1 MKLFSIILILQA
13 ALLTSVSC
21 QTEWQPNY
29 GSNYRRYHGILQPTQ
44 PSHVRRWVV
53 LLGRKVV
60 LNCSVDLPPEVN
72 PRQVQYRW
80 ENPEGKVLGYS
91 KLYVIPNVT
100 MNDAGVYTCHSSA
113 YVGFNGEQWSDQHR
127 LYLEVQDDISMAG
140 GGRNSEPTIVLNPGD
155 PGPIDVNFGDVLYSR
170 CSVLDDEQYS
180 YRWIQRAPD
189 GTIKEISSDARLY
202 ITNFGAEHLQYPIRC
217 EVTRLSDDEIF
228 EKVLNIKLASS
239 GGLDTDD
246 EYKALKL
253 TIKPL
258 PNEDFRQGTIMRQC
272 LFEDDPEANQLF
284 DFRWIDQNGRVVTS
298 GDTLY
303 LLIEDPSDLSN
314 YTCEATNRQTGVI
327 YQAKYRVSMANG
339 QQAMQHI
346 VNIRPITGEVII
358 GRPYEMVCEVEP
370 PPEEPISFSWYHNGK
385 VIHREALI
393 RMTSLSY
400 RDIGTYICRAE
411 WTPRYSRT
419 GSIDANATVELSLA
433 LTRETKI
440 EMSSPPGSVMVSLP
454 GETRELHCEFPVA
467 NPKDVRWYFENQ
479 LLENHPTINASG
491 KIFRMDRLRVSIVT
505 IKNIEND
512 HAGTYEC
519 RIGRDVKQTH
529 LVVRAEEGLE
539 INPKSDTVD
548 EGAAVE
554 FHCRVH
560 GLDESTRVRLDLNQ
574 PDGFLRH
581 DDQFAQHTSFI
592 SKARARVS
600 DQGEYICRLPAQEE
614 EVIGKL
620 FVRATRT
627 YILSI
632 TPQRLTVRPYQP
644 IEFECFAATADGQPA
659 PFTPRFQV
667 RDSRIYYETVRVS
680 ENRVRFVLQRGLG
693 SDQNG
698 TVVECLSDEP
708 SNPAV
713 AVIAVEDICPEGSR
727 RCRSGQCLP
736 SGRFCDGVRDCD
748 DGSDEDPKLC
758 NVCDPISRKCE
769 FYQGREPMKATFMV
783 HWTCDGESDCGN
795 GFDEANCEARA
806 AERCQ
811 DRMFTCSRDNR
822 QIPMAFVCDKD
833 RDCSDGEDELTCAA
847 PMIAEPLTTRYSVRQ
862 GDTVVLVCEVTGNP
876 VPYVIWRFNW
886 GCLLE
891 EPGRFRISNVPRNCD
906 SPMPTVVK
914 SAIVKGL

>member
-1 MKLFSIILILQA
+1 
-13 ALLTSVSC
+13 
-21 QTEWQPNY
+21 
-29 GSNYRRYHGILQPTQ
+29 
-44 PSHVRRWVV
+44 
-53 LLGRKVV
+53 
-60 LNCSVDLPPEVN
+60 
-72 PRQVQYRW
+72 
-80 ENPEGKVLGYS
+80 
-91 KLYVIPNVT
+91 
-100 MNDAGVYTCHSSA
+100 
-113 YVGFNGEQWSDQHR
+113 
-127 LYLEVQDDISMAG
+127 MAG
-140 GGRNSEPTIVLNPGD
+140 GDRYSEPTIVLNPGD
-155 PGPIDVNFGDVLYSR
+155 PGPLEVNFGEVLYSR
-170 CSVLDDEQYS
+170 CSVLDNEKYS

-189 GTIKEISSDARLY
+189 GTVKEISSDARLY

-217 EVTRLSDDEIF
+217 EVTRLSDDEVY
-228 EKVLNIKLASS
+228 EKVLNLRLVSS

-258 PNEDFRQGTIMRQC
+258 PDEDFRRGTIMRQC
-272 LFEDDPEANQLF
+272 LFENDPEANQLY
-284 DFRWIDQNGRVVTS
+284 DFRWIDQNGRVVTRD
-298 GDTLY
+298 DTLY

-327 YQAKYRVSMANG
+327 YQAKYRVSMENG

-370 PPEEPISFSWYHNGK
+370 PPEEPVRFSWYHNGEI
-385 VIHREALI
+385 VHREALI
-393 RMTSLSY
+393 RIKLIKILLVLCILM
-400 RDIGTYICRAE
+400 
-411 WTPRYSRT
+411 
-419 GSIDANATVELSLA
+419 
-433 LTRETKI
+433 LT
-440 EMSSPPGSVMVSLP
+440 EMSAPPGSVMVSLP

-467 NPKDVRWYFENQ
+467 NPRDVRWYFENQ
-479 LLENHPTINASG
+479 LLESHPTINSTG
-491 KIFRMDRLRVSIVT
+491 KIFRIDRMRVSIVT
-505 IKNIEND
+505 IKGIEND

-529 LVVRAEEGLE
+529 LVVRSSNTEISNALTKMNEKIPALFLINFRTAEEGLE

-548 EGAAVE
+548 EGTAVE

-560 GLDESTRVRLDLNQ
+560 GLAGDLNQ
-574 PDGFLRH
+574 PDGFSRN
-581 DDQFAQHTSFI
+581 DDPFAQHTSFI
-592 SKARARVS
+592 NKARARVS
-600 DQGEYICRLPAQEE
+600 DQGEYICRLPSQNE

-620 FVRATRT
+620 FVRAVRT
-627 YILSI
+627 YILTI
-632 TPQRLTVRPYQP
+632 TPPRLTVRPYQP
-644 IEFECFAATADGQPA
+644 IEFECFATSDGQPA

-667 RDSRIYYETVRVS
+667 RDSRVYYETIRVS

-693 SDQNG
+693 ADQNG
-698 TVVECLSDEP
+698 TVVECLSEEP
-708 SNPAV
+708 SNTAV
-713 AVIAVEDICPEGSR
+713 AIITVEDICPEGSR

-736 SGRFCDGVRDCD
+736 SGRFCDGARDCD

-769 FYQGREPMKATFMV
+769 YYQGREPIKPTYMV

-806 AERCQ
+806 SERCQ

-876 VPYVIWRFNW
+876 VPFVIWRFNW
-886 GCLLE
+886 GCLPE

-906 SPMPTVVK
+906 SPMPTVV
-914 SAIVKGL
+914 STLTITNVRPGDDGIYNCEGLSGATRALSNDLVVMIGG

>member
-1 MKLFSIILILQA
+1 MKMINVVFLIQA
-13 ALLTSVSC
+13 TLLINVYC
-21 QTEWQPNY
+21 NTEWQPHL
-29 GSNYRRYHGILQPTQ
+29 SSSHVRYHGIIQPTQ
-44 PSHVRRWVV
+44 PSHVKRWIV

-113 YVGFNGEQWSDQHR
+113 YLGYGGEQWSDHHR

-140 GGRNSEPTIVLNPGD
+140 GDRYSEPTIVLNPGD
-155 PGPIDVNFGDVLYSR
+155 PGPLEVNFGEVLYSR
-170 CSVLDDEQYS
+170 CSVLDNEKYS

-189 GTIKEISSDARLY
+189 GTVKEISSDARLY
-202 ITNFGAEHLQYPIRC
+202 ITNFGPEHLQYPIRC
-217 EVTRLSDDEIF
+217 EVTRLSDEEVF
-228 EKVLNIKLASS
+228 EKVLNLR
-239 GGLDTDD
+239 
-246 EYKALKL
+246 L
-253 TIKPL
+253 T
-258 PNEDFRQGTIMRQC
+258 
-272 LFEDDPEANQLF
+272 
-284 DFRWIDQNGRVVTS
+284 
-298 GDTLY
+298 
-303 LLIEDPSDLSN
+303 
-314 YTCEATNRQTGVI
+314 
-327 YQAKYRVSMANG
+327 
-339 QQAMQHI
+339 MQHI
-346 VNIRPITGEVII
+346 VNIRAITGEVII
-358 GRPYEMVCEVEP
+358 GRPYEMVCEVQP
-370 PPEEPISFSWYHNGK
+370 PPEEPVRFSWYHNGEI
-385 VIHREALI
+385 VHREPLL
-393 RMTSLSY
+393 RVDSLTY
-400 RDIGTYICRAE
+400 REIGIYICRAE

-440 EMSSPPGSVMVSLP
+440 EMSAPPGSVMVSLP

-467 NPKDVRWYFENQ
+467 NPRDVRWYFENQ
-479 LLENHPTINASG
+479 LLESHPTINSTG
-491 KIFRMDRLRVSIVT
+491 KIFRIDRMRVSIVT
-505 IKNIEND
+505 IKGIEND

-529 LVVRAEEGLE
+529 LVVRTEEGLE

-548 EGAAVE
+548 EGTAVE

-560 GLDESTRVRLDLNQ
+560 GLAGDVSRQLEWYYRPFNSPTRVRLELNQ
-574 PDGFLRH
+574 PDGFSRN
-581 DDQFAQHTSFI
+581 DDPFAQHTSFI
-592 SKARARVS
+592 NKARARVS
-600 DQGEYICRLPAQEE
+600 DQGEYICRLPSQNE

-620 FVRATRT
+620 FVRAIRT
-627 YILSI
+627 YVLTI
-632 TPQRLTVRPYQP
+632 TPPRLTVRPYQP
-644 IEFECFAATADGQPA
+644 IEFECFATSDGQPA

-667 RDSRIYYETVRVS
+667 RDSRVYYETIRVS

-693 SDQNG
+693 ADQNG

-708 SNPAV
+708 SNTAV
-713 AVIAVEDICPEGSR
+713 AIITVEDICPEGSR

-736 SGRFCDGVRDCD
+736 SGRFCDGARDCD

-769 FYQGREPMKATFMV
+769 YYQGREPIKPTFMV

-795 GFDEANCEARA
+795 GFDEGNCEARA
-806 AERCQ
+806 SERCQ
-811 DRMFTCSRDNR
+811 DRMFTCSRDGR

-876 VPYVIWRFNW
+876 VPFVIWRFNW
-886 GCLLE
+886 GCLPE

-906 SPMPTVVK
+906 SPMPTVV
-914 SAIVKGL
+914 STLTITNVRPGDDGIYNCEGLSGATRALSNDLVVMIGG

>member
-1 MKLFSIILILQA
+1 MTNLLQNILCI
-13 ALLTSVSC
+13 
-21 QTEWQPNY
+21 
-29 GSNYRRYHGILQPTQ
+29 
-44 PSHVRRWVV
+44 WVF
-53 LLGRKVV
+53 
-60 LNCSVDLPPEVN
+60 CCM
-72 PRQVQYRW
+72 
-80 ENPEGKVLGYS
+80 
-91 KLYVIPNVT
+91 VIRGQQDN
-100 MNDAGVYTCHSSA
+100 
-113 YVGFNGEQWSDQHR
+113 E
-127 LYLEVQDDISMAG
+127 DDISMAG
-140 GGRNSEPTIVLNPGD
+140 GDRYSEPTIVLNPGD
-155 PGPIDVNFGDVLYSR
+155 PGPLEVNFGEVLYSR
-170 CSVLDDEQYS
+170 CSVLDNEKYS

-189 GTIKEISSDARLY
+189 GTVKEISSDARLY
-202 ITNFGAEHLQYPIRC
+202 ITNFGPEHLQYPIRC
-217 EVTRLSDDEIF
+217 EVTRLSDEEVF
-228 EKVLNIKLASS
+228 EKVLNLRLISS

-246 EYKALKL
+246 EFKALKL

-258 PNEDFRQGTIMRQC
+258 PDEDFRQGTIMRQC
-272 LFEDDPEANQLF
+272 LFENDPEANQLY
-284 DFRWIDQNGRVVTS
+284 DFHWIDQNGRVVTRD
-298 GDTLY
+298 DTLY

-327 YQAKYRVSMANG
+327 YQAKYRVSMENG

-346 VNIRPITGEVII
+346 VNIRAITGEVII
-358 GRPYEMVCEVEP
+358 GRPYEMVCEVQP
-370 PPEEPISFSWYHNGK
+370 PPEEPVRFSWYHNGEI
-385 VIHREALI
+385 VHREPLL
-393 RMTSLSY
+393 RVDSLTY
-400 RDIGTYICRAE
+400 REIGIYICRAE

-440 EMSSPPGSVMVSLP
+440 EMSAPPGSVMVSLP

-467 NPKDVRWYFENQ
+467 NPRDVRWYFENQ
-479 LLENHPTINASG
+479 LLESHPTINSTG
-491 KIFRMDRLRVSIVT
+491 KIFRIDRMRVSIVT
-505 IKNIEND
+505 IKGIEND

-529 LVVRAEEGLE
+529 LVVRTEEGLE

-548 EGAAVE
+548 EGTAVE

-560 GLDESTRVRLDLNQ
+560 GLAGDVSRQLEWYYRPFNSPTRVRLELNQ
-574 PDGFLRH
+574 PDGFSRN
-581 DDQFAQHTSFI
+581 DDPFAQHTSFI
-592 SKARARVS
+592 NKARARVS
-600 DQGEYICRLPAQEE
+600 DQGEYICRLPSQNE

-620 FVRATRT
+620 FVRAIRT
-627 YILSI
+627 YVLTI
-632 TPQRLTVRPYQP
+632 TPPRLTVRPYQP
-644 IEFECFAATADGQPA
+644 IEFECFATSDGQPA

-667 RDSRIYYETVRVS
+667 RDSRVYYETIRVS

-693 SDQNG
+693 ADQNG

-708 SNPAV
+708 SNTAV
-713 AVIAVEDICPEGSR
+713 AIITVEDICPEGSR

-736 SGRFCDGVRDCD
+736 SGRFCDGARDCD

-769 FYQGREPMKATFMV
+769 YYQGREPIKPTFMV

-795 GFDEANCEARA
+795 GFDEGNCEARA
-806 AERCQ
+806 SERCQ
-811 DRMFTCSRDNR
+811 DRMFTCSRDGR

-876 VPYVIWRFNW
+876 VPFVIWRFNW
-886 GCLLE
+886 GCLPE

-906 SPMPTVVK
+906 SPMPTVV
-914 SAIVKGL
+914 STLTITNVRPGDDGIYNCEGLSGATRALSNDLVVMIGG

>member
-228 EKVLNIKLASS
+228 EKVLNIKLA
-239 GGLDTDD
+239 
-246 EYKALKL
+246 
-253 TIKPL
+253 
-258 PNEDFRQGTIMRQC
+258 
-272 LFEDDPEANQLF
+272 
-284 DFRWIDQNGRVVTS
+284 
-298 GDTLY
+298 
-303 LLIEDPSDLSN
+303 
-314 YTCEATNRQTGVI
+314 
-327 YQAKYRVSMANG
+327 
-339 QQAMQHI
+339 MQHI

-560 GLDESTRVRLDLNQ
+560 GLDGDINRQLEWYYKPFQSPTRVRLDLNQ

-886 GCLLE
+886 GCLPE

-906 SPMPTVVK
+906 SPMPTVV
-914 SAIVKGL
+914 STLTITNVRPGDDGIYNCEGLSGATRALSNDLVVMIGG

>member
-1 MKLFSIILILQA
+1 MVYLPYYIVYIWVFCCVIIRGQ
-13 ALLTSVSC
+13 
-21 QTEWQPNY
+21 
-29 GSNYRRYHGILQPTQ
+29 RD
-44 PSHVRRWVV
+44 
-53 LLGRKVV
+53 
-60 LNCSVDLPPEVN
+60 DLE
-72 PRQVQYRW
+72 
-80 ENPEGKVLGYS
+80 
-91 KLYVIPNVT
+91 
-100 MNDAGVYTCHSSA
+100 
-113 YVGFNGEQWSDQHR
+113 
-127 LYLEVQDDISMAG
+127 DDISMAG

-228 EKVLNIKLASS
+228 EKVLNIKL
-239 GGLDTDD
+239 
-246 EYKALKL
+246 
-253 TIKPL
+253 
-258 PNEDFRQGTIMRQC
+258 
-272 LFEDDPEANQLF
+272 
-284 DFRWIDQNGRVVTS
+284 
-298 GDTLY
+298 
-303 LLIEDPSDLSN
+303 
-314 YTCEATNRQTGVI
+314 
-327 YQAKYRVSMANG
+327 
-339 QQAMQHI
+339 AMQHI

-560 GLDESTRVRLDLNQ
+560 GLDGDINRQLEWYYKPFQSPTRVRLDLNQ

-886 GCLLE
+886 GCLPE

-906 SPMPTVVK
+906 SPMPTVV
-914 SAIVKGL
+914 STLTITNVRPGDDGIYNCEGLSGATRALSNDLVVMIGG